1 MKIVTIDASAAA
13 SWIFPTQA
21 THAGDAFLAASD
33 AHRLIAPAI
42 LPWELGNQILNR
54 SRKAGVSPAAML
66 DDLRAL
72 NVEIDAP
79 PASEAVL
86 TSVEAALSRRLS
98 LFDNAYLQL
107 CLDRSAALASRDA
120 ALLQA
125 ALVVGV
131 EIIDLRD

>member
-1 MKIVTIDASAAA
+1 MKIVTVDASAAA

-21 THAGDAFLAASD
+21 TRAGDAFLVATEA
-33 AHRLIAPAI
+33 RKLIAPAI

-54 SRKAGVSPAAML
+54 SRKGGLSPAAVL
-66 DDLRAL
+66 DDLKAL
-72 NVEIDAP
+72 GMEIDTPLAP
-79 PASEAVL
+79 ESVL
-86 TSVEAALSRRLS
+86 ASVETALSRRLS

-120 ALLQA
+120 ELLQA
-125 ALVVGV
+125 ALVLGV